1 MEGYYTSLRMAGVF
15 FRYCLRYKITSQE
28 EKLKVWERLAAKQK
42 AMYSTNVENLH
53 KSLKDKLN

>member
-15 FRYCLRYKITSQE
+15 FRYCLRYKIESYE
-28 EKLKVWERLAAKQK
+28 EKLKIWERIAKKHK

-53 KSLKDKLN
+53 KSLKDKNN